1 MKRVLPFVL
10 CLILLCGCADDGKS
24 QFLEFVNVVS
34 SAENISFSAKVSA
47 QYSDKTAQ
55 FTLGY
60 EQTADGASVSV
71 IEPEMLRGI
80 KANVAGKNLSLEYD
94 GAMLDIGTLDDA
106 ELSLAAAYR
115 AGDAKRPSRNKLGR
129 GRYARSAHHPG
140 RRLCRDAVDRL
151 IPHAEE
157 RRDKL

>member
-60 EQTADGASVSV
+60 EQTAEGASVSV

-80 KANVAGKNLSLEYD
+80 KANVAGKTSALSMTARYSISERST
-94 GAMLDIGTLDDA
+94 MP
-106 ELSLAAAYR
+106 SLA
-115 AGDAKRPSRNKLGR
+115 PC
-129 GRYARSAHHPG
+129 
-140 RRLCRDAVDRL
+140 RRCRL
-151 IPHAEE
+151 SC
-157 RRDKL
+157 RRCETAISK

>member
-94 GAMLDIGTLDDA
+94 GAMIDIGTMP
-106 ELSLAAAYR
+106 SLAPCPR
-115 AGDAKRPSRNKLGR
+115 CRLSC
-129 GRYARSAHHPG
+129 
-140 RRLCRDAVDRL
+140 RRCETA
-151 IPHAEE
+151 IS
-157 RRDKL
+157 K

>member
-34 SAENISFSAKVSA
+34 SAENISFSAEVSA

-60 EQTADGASVSV
+60 EQTADGASISV

-80 KANVAGKNLSLEYD
+80 KANVMGKNLSLEYD

-106 ELSLAAAYR
+106 ELSPMSYR
-115 AGDAKRPSRNKLGR
+115 AGDAKRPSRDKLGR
-129 GRYARSAHHPG
+129 GRYACSAHNSG
-140 RRLCRDAVDRL
+140 RRLCCDAVDRL

>member
-80 KANVAGKNLSLEYD
+80 KANVTGKNLSLEYD

-106 ELSLAAAYR
+106 ELSPMSSL
-115 AGDAKRPSRNKLGR
+115 P
-129 GRYARSAHHPG
+129 
-140 RRLCRDAVDRL
+140 L
-151 IPHAEE
+151 IV
-157 RRDKL
+157 